1 MSGGG
6 ATNVAYNL
14 WFRGKLDPQIFS
26 PGYQAGTPTSA
37 DNA

>member
-1 MSGGG
+1 MSRGE

-14 WFRGKLDPQIFS
+14 RFRGKLDPQIFS

-37 DNA
+37 DDA